1 MKRNIFYTVVVL
13 LVIISVTWA
22 IAAANDVEE
31 KSVLAGIVV
40 AERLVTVGQ
49 NVKEGDALVCVQTM
63 TGIAVAARATVDG
76 TVTSVLVTPGTTVK
90 AGDVVVKLHAS
101 E

>member
-1 MKRNIFYTVVVL
+1 MKRNILYMVVVL

-31 KSVLAGIVV
+31 KSVLAGTVV

-49 NVKEGDALVCVQTM
+49 NVKEGDALVCVQTL
-63 TGIAVAARATVDG
+63 TGTAVAARATADG
-76 TVTSVLVTPGTTVK
+76 TVTSVLVAPGAKVK
-90 AGDVVVKLHAS
+90 PGDVVVKLQTL